1 MHLINVHGEEVEI
14 LRRDDEVYPHI
25 PQIESLL
32 GGIATEMGVCCSL
45 FWPGTPALPSICF
58 EVDPRPSETRSCPS
72 IPSRDVHPLL
82 LRAIDKPVL
91 DCACSASA

>member
-72 IPSRDVHPLL
+72 IPSRTIALPPWQLQLVEQHPG
-82 LRAIDKPVL
+82 AGTEV
-91 DCACSASA
+91 